1 MFSSPLW
8 EIRLTPTMQAAI
20 RVLTDLGLVPV
31 VRSGCH
37 RDFVPGGLG
46 HYPHYVTKWFYTIQ
60 IDPRPGTPAFPATLT
75 LAIGSKFACRTAAMS
90 DAALQIDP
98 LELADHVLVSP
109 SDQQRQAFHYWYYEA
124 LQAQLDLILGDP
136 VD

>member
-8 EIRLTPTMQAAI
+8 EILLTPTMQAAI
-20 RVLTDLGLVPV
+20 RVLTDLGVVPV

-37 RDFVPGGLG
+37 RVFVPGGLG
-46 HYPHYVTKWFYTIQ
+46 HHPHYVAKWFYTIQ
-60 IDPRPGTPAFPATLT
+60 IDPRPGTPAFPATIT
-75 LAIGSKFACRTAAMS
+75 LAIGARFACREAAMS

-98 LELADHVLVSP
+98 LELADHVLIGP
-109 SDQQRQAFHYWYYEA
+109 SDQQRLAFRYWYYEA
-124 LQAQLDLILGDP
+124 LQSQLDLILEEP